1 MEEVIY
7 LNIESLKLATKT
19 FFSFIRP
26 AFHSPG
32 DAADVYSKMTT
43 RLLLIRQRLFNDPT
57 YFSQPAPP
65 HKTTLKQGQH
75 NAKYI

>member
-1 MEEVIY
+1 MEEVIN

-19 FFSFIRP
+19 FFSFIRL

-43 RLLLIRQRLFNDPT
+43 RLLLIRQ
-57 YFSQPAPP
+57 
-65 HKTTLKQGQH
+65 
-75 NAKYI
+75 